1 MLIIYLLFS
10 GVIIGLDQLMK
21 FWTVENFFIGQE
33 QSLIPN
39 VFSLTYL
46 QNTGGA
52 FSLLEG
58 QRIFFIIISIVAVI
72 VVVYFLHKY
81 LKESKWLTIGLSL
94 FLAGAIGNFIDRFRL
109 GYVVDMFQLDFV
121 RFPIFNIADMALT
134 IGVALIIIYL
144 FLDEREK
151 KHAS

>member
-21 FWTVENFFIGQE
+21 FWTVENLFIGQE
-33 QSLIPN
+33 QNLIPN

-109 GYVVDMFQLDFV
+109 GYVVDMFQLDFIN
-121 RFPIFNIADMALT
+121 FPIFNIADMALT
-134 IGVALIIIYL
+134 IGVALIIVYL

>member
-33 QSLIPN
+33 QNLIPN

-81 LKESKWLTIGLSL
+81 LRESKWLTIGLSL
-94 FLAGAIGNFIDRFRL
+94 FLAGAVGNFIDRFRL

-121 RFPIFNIADMALT
+121 NFPIFNIADMALT
-134 IGVALIIIYL
+134 IGVALIIVYL

>member
-72 VVVYFLHKY
+72 VVVSFLHKY

>member
-121 RFPIFNIADMALT
+121 RFPIFNIADVALT